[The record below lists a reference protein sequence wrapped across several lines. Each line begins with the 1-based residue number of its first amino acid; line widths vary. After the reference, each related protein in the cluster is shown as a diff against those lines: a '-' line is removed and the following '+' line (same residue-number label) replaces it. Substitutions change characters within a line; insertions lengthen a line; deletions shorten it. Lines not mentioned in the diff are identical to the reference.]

1 MNIIEF
7 IKDPDF
13 IGGELGDYQEAALR
27 LLYGLP
33 LSESQQ
39 AIASQALG
47 CDLPA
52 SREYSEAT
60 YICGRRSGKS
70 DRLAANIAVFEAATG
85 GHEKYL
91 TRGERGRIVLIAQDM
106 RAARVSF
113 GYILAKLEGSGLLK
127 KLIKKVKREEIELR
141 NGLTISIFPC
151 SFRATRGFSVPVAI
165 LDEVAFFRVEGVN
178 VDKEVID
185 SIRPAQATF
194 PRSKLI
200 KMSSPYSKAGELYR
214 DFSTRLTRDDLLCFK
229 AASWEMNPTISKSFL
244 DSERERDPEMF
255 EREYG
260 AEFTDSISAA
270 FTRESV
276 EACII
281 PGRFELPF
289 SSGFQYRAGVDP
301 SGGGPDEFTLSVAH
315 AETDNRI
322 VQDCLRAYRSK
333 RPEDVVGEMAKTLKN
348 YHLNKVCGD
357 RYSGEWVRQAFQKQ
371 DIGYEVSAIT
381 ASEAFLELLPLI
393 NQGAIALLDDKVQ
406 TRQLIALERR
416 KGKTGKDSLS
426 HPPGGHDDRANSLA
440 LAAFGAK
447 RPTSS
452 LIKDGAIIFGARRD
466 PMMIPYAENILT
478 KIF

>member
-7 IKDPDF
+7 IKDPEF
-13 IGGELGDYQEAALR
+13 IGGELGEYQETALR

-33 LSESQQ
+33 VSDEQK
-39 AIASQALG
+39 AIAIQALG
-47 CDLPA
+47 SDLPA
-52 SREYSEAT
+52 AREYSEAT
-60 YICGRRSGKS
+60 YVCGRRSGKS
-70 DRLAANIAVFEAATG
+70 DRLAANIAVYEAATG
-85 GHEKYL
+85 GHERCL
-91 TRGERGRIVLIAQDM
+91 TRGERGHIVLIAQDM
-106 RAARVSF
+106 RAARVSYN
-113 GYILAKLEGSGLLK
+113 YILAKLEGSKLLK

-141 NGLTISIFPC
+141 NGLTVQVFPC
-151 SFRATRGFSVPVAI
+151 SFRSTRGHSVPVAI
-165 LDEVAFFRVEGVN
+165 LDELAFFRVEGVN

-194 PRSKLI
+194 PRAKLI
-200 KMSSPYSKAGELYR
+200 KISSPYSKAGELYR

-229 AASWEMNPTISKSFL
+229 AASWEMNPSISQSFL

-270 FTRESV
+270 FTREAV
-276 EACII
+276 EVCII

-301 SGGGPDEFTLSVAH
+301 SGGGPDEFTLSIAH
-315 AETDNRI
+315 AEKDNRI
-322 VQDCLRAYRSK
+322 VQDCLRAFRSK
-333 RPEDVVGEMAKTLKN
+333 RPEDVVEEMAKTLKE
-348 YHLNKVCGD
+348 YHINKVCGD

-371 DIGYEVSAIT
+371 DIGYQVSELT

-393 NQGAIALLDDKVQ
+393 NQGGIALLDDKVQ

-447 RPTSS
+447 KPKSD
-452 LIKDGAIIFGARRD
+452 LIRDGAITFGPPKPD
-466 PMMIPYAENILT
+466 FMIPLRENIRT